1 MLVPHRVSAAFPMK
15 FDGPI
20 VDTYRMEE
28 QTLVDVSTGLQP
40 GMTTLPHLQSLVIT
54 GPLKVSGVSDTPSRK
69 KIFSCRPANTRRR
82 AGNQNRLAHGSVSLT
97 VDDMQTR

>member
-1 MLVPHRVSAAFPMK
+1 MK

-54 GPLKVSGVSDTPSRK
+54 GPFNVSGVSDTPSRK
-69 KIFSCRPANTRRR
+69 KIFSCHPANASEEVPR
-82 AGNQNRLAHGSVSLT
+82 ARKQIIDRLAASRNAPAPADIDNDVE
-97 VDDMQTR
+97 